1 MSKKL
6 ISVVTPCYNEED
18 NVVELHRRISEQMS
32 SLPNFDYEHLFIDN
46 ASTDRTVELIKGMAR
61 SDSHVR
67 LIVNNRNYG
76 HIRSPMHAVLS
87 ASGDAVV
94 TMASDLQDPPELIPR
109 FIAHWESGIKAV
121 IGVKPASRETWSMW
135 MVRRLYYLT
144 LGRISD
150 VHMIPNFT
158 GFGLYDREVIDHVRA
173 CEDPYPYFRGMISE
187 FGYAYAAIPFEQP
200 RRVRGLTKN
209 NFFTLYDLAM
219 LGMTSHSRIPLR
231 VATMVGFVLAA
242 ISLVVALG
250 YLVAKLLMWQTFS
263 LGLAPILIGFFFF
276 SSVQLIF
283 IGILGEYIGA
293 IHTRVQRRPLVVEK
307 ERFNFPVGSARPG
320 T

>member
-1 MSKKL
+1 MTKKM
-6 ISVVTPCYNEED
+6 ISIVTPCYNEED
-18 NVVELHRRISEQMS
+18 NVVDLHRRIMEQMA
-32 SLPNFDYEHLFIDN
+32 SLPDFEYEHLFIDN
-46 ASTDRTVELIKGMAR
+46 ASTDRTVEVVKKIAR
-61 SDSHVR
+61 SDSRVR
-67 LIVNNRNYG
+67 LIVNNRNFG

-87 ASGDAVV
+87 AAGDAVV
-94 TMASDLQDPPELIPR
+94 TMASDLQDPPELIPS
-109 FIAHWESGIKAV
+109 FIAHWESGFKV
-121 IGVKPASRETWSMW
+121 VVGVKPASRETWSMW

-158 GFGLYDREVIDHVRA
+158 GFGLYDREVIERVRA
-173 CEDPYPYFRGMISE
+173 CEDPYPYFRGMVSE
-187 FGYAYAAIPFEQP
+187 FGYAYVAVPFEQP
-200 RRVRGLTKN
+200 RRVRGFTKN

-231 VATMVGFVLAA
+231 AATMAGFVLAA
-242 ISLVVALG
+242 FSLLVALG
-250 YLVAKLLMWQTFS
+250 YLIAKLTMWQTFS

-276 SSVQLIF
+276 SSVQLFF

-307 ERFNFPVGSARPG
+307 ERFNFPDCPIRPG
-320 T
+320 S